1 MTKDGKNEDRL
12 YRKALGWLGE
22 ADFTR
27 FELQTALSRETD
39 CETTTANV
47 LSRLVTDGLLDD
59 ARIAKR
65 YVLKRSARHRGPQ
78 KISMELRA
86 RGLDEDLILQAL
98 NQISS
103 DEWQR
108 YATEL
113 LDRTYRA
120 RRGRIRPVHQPERF
134 LTLRGYL
141 PAHVQTALSA
151 HRLPAET
158 RETLA
163 DSA

>member
-1 MTKDGKNEDRL
+1 MTKGERDEDRL
-12 YRKALGWLGE
+12 YRLALGWLGD

-27 FELQTALSRETD
+27 FELQTALARETE
-39 CETTTANV
+39 CETTITNV
-47 LSRLVTDGLLDD
+47 LARLVTDGLLDD
-59 ARIAKR
+59 ERIAKR

-86 RGLDEDLILQAL
+86 RGICEDLIHQAL

-108 YATEL
+108 YAAEL

-141 PAHVQTALSA
+141 PAHVHKAVSGY
-151 HRLPAET
+151 RLPSATLEA
-158 RETLA
+158 LA
-163 DSA
+163 DPA

>member
-27 FELQTALSRETD
+27 FELQTALGRETD
-39 CETTTANV
+39 CASTSSNV
-47 LSRLVTDGLLDD
+47 LSRLTSDGLLDD

-86 RGLDEDLILQAL
+86 RGICEDLIRQAL
-98 NQISS
+98 NQVSS

-108 YATEL
+108 YAAEL
-113 LDRTYRA
+113 LDRTYQA
-120 RRGRIRPVHQPERF
+120 RRGRVRPVHQPERF

-141 PAHVQTALSA
+141 PAHVQNAVSA
-151 HRLPAET
+151 YRLPSEV
-158 RETLA
+158 REALA